1 MASGSLA
8 LVTARA
14 PCVSIRDQF
23 IFVCHCAAN
32 GRSKVI
38 STLKF
43 CLLLVYSSLS
53 GLGIKDHASMH
64 GSGNTTP
71 PQ

>member
-14 PCVSIRDQF
+14 PCVSIRDQY
-23 IFVCHCAAN
+23 IFVCCQCQV
-32 GRSKVI
+32 KVI
-38 STLKF
+38 SRLNF

-53 GLGIKDHASMH
+53 GLAIKDHASMH